1 MKKLTVALCLMTG
14 LASTSSA
21 YAKDKISLMLDWFVN
36 PDHAALIVAQQK
48 GFFDKYDLDVEIIEP
63 ADPSL
68 APKLVASGDVDMA
81 VDYQPQLQQQVAEG
95 LPIVRVGTLVSTPL
109 NSLVVLKNSNI
120 KQLSDLKGK
129 KIGYSVSGFEDAILN
144 IMLRSVD
151 MSKDD
156 VELVNVNFS
165 LSPSLLSGQVDAV
178 VGAYRNFE
186 LNQLKLE
193 KSEGLAFF
201 PEEHGVPAYDE
212 LILTANSKNL
222 SDKKFS
228 NFLSALE
235 EATIFTLNHPDE
247 AWEAFVSYK
256 PNELGDELNQ
266 MAWKDTLPRLALR
279 PRALDA
285 HRYQA
290 MAEFMQAQG
299 LIKTVP
305 ELKSYAVELQ

>member
-1 MKKLTVALCLMTG
+1 MTG

>member
-1 MKKLTVALCLMTG
+1 MAS
-14 LASTSSA
+14 LASTGSA
-21 YAKDKISLMLDWFVN
+21 YAKEKISLMLDWFVN

-48 GFFDKYDLDVEIIEP
+48 GYFDKYDLEVEIIEP

-81 VDYQPQLQQQVAEG
+81 VDYQPQLQLQVAEG
-95 LPIVRVGTLVSTPL
+95 LPVVRIGTLISSPL
-109 NSLVVLKNSNI
+109 TSLVVLKSGNI
-120 KQLSDLKGK
+120 NQLSDLKGK
-129 KIGYSVSGFEDAILN
+129 KVGYSVTGFESTILDM
-144 IMLRSVD
+144 MLQSSGVT
-151 MSKDD
+151 KDD

-178 VGAYRNFE
+178 IGAYRNFE

-193 KSEGLAFF
+193 KNEGLAFY

-212 LILTANSKNL
+212 LILTANTKNI

-228 NFLSALE
+228 DFLSALE

-305 ELKSYAVELQ
+305 ELKNYAVELQ